1 MVIYIDLIQTEDI
14 EVVAMGAADSKVGD
28 INDKK

>member
-1 MVIYIDLIQTEDI
+1 MVIYIGLIQTEEI
-14 EVVAMGAADSKVGD
+14 EVVAMGAEDITVGD